1 MEGGQMIIETYIIYL
16 GTVLVFFAH
25 PPGPSQLLFIG
36 GSMQHGVKRAMPIM
50 AGDLSAN
57 AIQIIIA
64 GFGLASLIALSAN
77 AFLALKYMGV
87 AYLVWIGI
95 RMIRDAA
102 RPRSAKL
109 MPSRGLLFRRG
120 FMTSAANPYAVVFFA
135 ALFPQFIN
143 VEASVA
149 PQVAILGLTYL
160 IIDGAIL
167 VLMGVFATQL
177 VAALGSRFEKW
188 LSITSGVGLILAAIA
203 IALRG
208 DMETAK

>member
-1 MEGGQMIIETYIIYL
+1 MTLETYILYL
-16 GTVLVFFAH
+16 GTVLLFFAH

-36 GSMQHGVKRAMPIM
+36 GAMQHGLKRALPIM

-64 GFGLASLIALSAN
+64 GFGLASLIALSAS
-77 AFLALKYMGV
+77 AFTAIKWIGV

-95 RMIRDAA
+95 RMIRDATQSRGLKPA
-102 RPRSAKL
+102 
-109 MPSRGLLFRRG
+109 PSRGLLFRRG

-135 ALFPQFIN
+135 ALFPQFIDPTS
-143 VEASVA
+143 AVA
-149 PQVAILGLTYL
+149 PQVALLGMTYI

-167 VLMGVFATQL
+167 LAMGASATRL

-188 LSITSGVGLILAAIA
+188 LSIISGFGLIAAAIA
-203 IALRG
+203 IGLRG
-208 DMETAK
+208 EAEPAK